1 MAGNV
6 VTAAVFAIGSELLE
20 GSIVDTNSAWIG
32 SHLVKHGINVED
44 TRLIPDNMDRMAEL
58 FVEAAEKYDLII
70 TTGGLGP
77 TFDDLTAEVVS
88 RVSGRDYTLNKEQLE
103 HIRKRLL
110 KFGIQLKENHYHQ
123 AKLPDGCKTFFNRM
137 GTAFGFSVPCGNS
150 RIISMP
156 GIPFEMKPMFE
167 EQVLPWL
174 HELFPLRERFIRDLR
189 IAGKPESEVDDVIR
203 ELGIPEGIECIIN
216 VGKGDIL
223 VKVRGFDEAAVH
235 RFAEAVRKPFENNF
249 IGYGDETFPVRLVR
263 MLKEKGYSIG
273 FAESCTGGMMG
284 AEITSVSGSSAVFS
298 GSVVSYSNDVKTNVL
313 GVPADVIE
321 SHGAVSAE
329 CAAAMAEGAKKLL
342 GTDCAAAVTG
352 IAGPDGGTDEKP
364 VGTVFIAVNVNGKTE
379 VKGYGFN
386 GDRPAVRERTV
397 KTAFAWLIDLLK

>member
-1 MAGNV
+1 VDNT

-20 GSIVDTNSAWIG
+20 GSITDTNSAWIG
-32 SHLVKHGINVED
+32 SRLVKHGINVED
-44 TRLIPDNMDRMAEL
+44 VRLLPDNMDRMAEL
-58 FVEAAEKYDLII
+58 FLEAAEKYDLII

-88 RVSGRDYTLNKEQLE
+88 RVAGKNYILNEEQLE
-103 HIRKRLL
+103 HIKKRLA
-110 KFGIQLKENHYHQ
+110 KFGISLKENHFHQ
-123 AKLPDGCKTFFNRM
+123 AKLPEGCRTFFNRM
-137 GTAFGFSVPCGNS
+137 GTAFGFSVQCGGA

-156 GIPFEMKPMFE
+156 GIPYEMKPMFD

-174 HELFPLRERFIRDLR
+174 HELFPLRERHIRDLR

-203 ELGIPEGIECIIN
+203 ELGIPDGIDCIIN

-223 VKVRGFDEAAVH
+223 VKVRGFDEEAVQN
-235 RFAEAVRKPFENNF
+235 FAEAVRKPFENNF
-249 IGYGDETFPVRLVR
+249 IGYGDETFPARLVR
-263 MLKEKGYSIG
+263 MLKEKGLTAG
-273 FAESCTGGMMG
+273 FAESCTGGMLG
-284 AEITSVSGSSAVFS
+284 AEITSVAGSSAVFK
-298 GSVVSYSNDVKTNVL
+298 GSVVSYSNDVKINLL

-321 SHGAVSAE
+321 AHGAVSAE
-329 CAAAMAEGAKKLL
+329 CALAMAEGAKKLL

-364 VGTVFIAVNVNGKTE
+364 VGTVFIAVSVNGKTE
-379 VKGYGFN
+379 VKGYGFS
-386 GDRPAVRERTV
+386 GDRPAIRERSV